1 MCAAEK
7 RAQVCEEFQFRSGNT
22 VRDTNGFLIRRAL
35 CGREIH
41 TKDKDMNAPR
51 TRATTKT
58 TTTTACQMCDIALE
72 YDALSAEFLASRKVQ
87 CGRCTFVNDIR
98 VDAEEKTKTKTASS
112 SSSEG
117 VKGDEAFARRL
128 QKEEDARGSHHR
140 GRSFGSWMKDLFSA
154 LPLPQEEAKKRPPTM
169 RQVRTN
175 GDGRR
180 GVRSRR
186 ASDTKQ
192 RVLSNNNDGEI
203 LSNLGVLERVFVSG
217 VLRGRE
223 TRIRGSVRRVSKDRK
238 RAV

>member
-1 MCAAEK
+1 MRH
-7 RAQVCEEFQFRSGNT
+7 RAR
-22 VRDTNGFLIRRAL
+22 IRRAVGGVFSVSKSPVRQVYVRQRHQSRRIIITIIIRRSKRRRSIRETITE
-35 CGREIH
+35 GRRRER
-41 TKDKDMNAPR
+41 KSSSREEFWVVDEGFVFSASF
-51 TRATTKT
+51 ASGGGEE
-58 TTTTACQMCDIALE
+58 TTA
-72 YDALSAEFLASRKVQ
+72 Y
-87 CGRCTFVNDIR
+87 
-98 VDAEEKTKTKTASS
+98 
-112 SSSEG
+112 
-117 VKGDEAFARRL
+117 
-128 QKEEDARGSHHR
+128 
-140 GRSFGSWMKDLFSA
+140 
-154 LPLPQEEAKKRPPTM
+154 M

-203 LSNLGVLERVFVSG
+203 LSNLRVLERVFVSG